1 MEKESK
7 RHLGRKLSYLQ
18 LSDKYGL
25 ARKRAGLPPLG
36 GGRNNTNSENDP
48 SKLVEISGAEAV
60 DIDEIEKSEDV
71 LARMRKAPVELCS
84 LTRLDARMAQVDTQ
98 PETVDGLFP
107 IHKHLMIKR
116 SQRCRKCEHNLSKP
130 EYNPTS
136 IKFKIQLAAFYHVPE
151 VTIFRNGGPWLPG
164 AEGKFMLKITNPTQH
179 STSIEFLNASE
190 IEKFKEEAAKNKQEP
205 PRPLGSLLRVPSLI
219 QASSDRHSVNVTAL
233 STLPTGTK
241 VFLPP
246 RDDAAEFD
254 DTGPDMKGHIDDKNV
269 VAWRKG
275 NKVGVVLSA
284 TPEMDN
290 TTEDVVVSF
299 GLKFLYTNTVS
310 ALEQREIQ
318 TAYIVIPIYI
328 NLGPLG
334 K

>member
-1 MEKESK
+1 M
-7 RHLGRKLSYLQ
+7 
-18 LSDKYGL
+18 
-25 ARKRAGLPPLG
+25 
-36 GGRNNTNSENDP
+36 
-48 SKLVEISGAEAV
+48 
-60 DIDEIEKSEDV
+60 DV
-71 LARMRKAPVELCS
+71 
-84 LTRLDARMAQVDTQ
+84 RLAQVDTQ
-98 PETVDGLFP
+98 PPLVSGLFP

-136 IKFKIQLAAFYHVPE
+136 IKFKIQLAAYYHVPE
-151 VTIFRNGGPWLPG
+151 VTIFRPGGPWLPG
-164 AEGKFMLKITNPTQH
+164 NEGKFMLKISNPTQH
-179 STSIEFLNASE
+179 ATTLEFLTSEEIDEFNRETNA
-190 IEKFKEEAAKNKQEP
+190 NKTEDQ
-205 PRPLGSLLRVPSLI
+205 PRPIGSLLRVPSLI
-219 QASSDRHSVNVTAL
+219 QASENHSVKT
-233 STLPTGTK
+233 TGTINLPPK
-241 VFLPP
+241 KSQVFLPP

-254 DTGPDMKGHIDDKNV
+254 ESGPDMKGHVDDKNV

-284 TPEMDN
+284 TPHKENVGDLI
-290 TTEDVVVSF
+290 VSF

-318 TAYIVIPIYI
+318 TAFIVIPIFI